1 MPHKPYNPATSGP
14 QVHDRRAQNT
24 GKDAGGKRVTRRLL
38 LAAGF
43 AVARLTIAVSAEPL
57 TISGPARV
65 IDGNTV
71 AIGDVYVRLKGV
83 DAAVLGTARGEHA
96 RRVMLEIVTSEL
108 TCRLTGENTY
118 SREVGF
124 CTTADGVD
132 INRAIIEQGA
142 ALACPRYDLRY
153 MPWEQPEALVAQ
165 IRSSYCVRR

>member
-1 MPHKPYNPATSGP
+1 MPHKPYDPATSGP

-108 TCRLTGENTY
+108 TCRLTGAVGTAGSAGGANPFLLL
-118 SREVGF
+118 REAVIWPSTPPSPP
-124 CTTADGVD
+124 TTAS
-132 INRAIIEQGA
+132 AS
-142 ALACPRYDLRY
+142 PR
-153 MPWEQPEALVAQ
+153 PG
-165 IRSSYCVRR
+165 S